1 MKILIR
7 SLVFLPLIAVI
18 AAKPNSA
25 RADDEAQL
33 KPRSALFFTSES
45 YANQLKRSDQER
57 NYDIQR
63 LGFLTDSEHS
73 EDVSIAKYGYDFASF
88 NDEEA
93 KTQVRVR
100 GGISKASSSAHAGVQ
115 LTVNW

>member
-1 MKILIR
+1 MKKLIR
-7 SLVFLPLIAVI
+7 SLSLLALVTGIV
-18 AAKPNSA
+18 AKPYSV

-45 YANQLKRSDQER
+45 YANQLNYSDQER

-63 LGFLTDSEHS
+63 VGFLTYSEHS

-88 NDEEA
+88 KDGED

-100 GGISKASSSAHAGVQ
+100 GGISKASSSAHAGIQ
-115 LTVNW
+115 LTVDW